1 MNVFEFM
8 SQHPFLTFFIVLMI
22 CDSVD
27 YAVKCITFAKV
38 KSKKRGGWS
47 KWDI

>member
-1 MNVFEFM
+1 MKVFEFM

-27 YAVKCITFAKV
+27 YAVKCFTSAKTS
-38 KSKKRGGWS
+38 SKKIGGWS
-47 KWDI
+47 ND